1 MLLPHNILLLL
12 ECSCWSS
19 PGSKDTFALQV
30 LTAIAT
36 QHKLSKPS
44 ASYGASNLYMQ
55 GPLEQMTR
63 SNLEKVGHS
72 RALSEPLV
80 CKKEQPLP
88 PVQSI
93 IACAVLCYLCRTA
106 KQFCAAACTRLSPS
120 LVVLQPI
127 SELVD
132 GSGSLLQIND
142 KSLVSTLRVKLIFT
156 GKQADE
162 TMTNGP

>member
-1 MLLPHNILLLL
+1 M
-12 ECSCWSS
+12 
-19 PGSKDTFALQV
+19 

-72 RALSEPLV
+72 TALSEPLLV
-80 CKKEQPLP
+80 QKGAAFATCAAHYCLP
-88 PVQSI
+88 
-93 IACAVLCYLCRTA
+93 ALYYLCRTA
-106 KQFCAAACTRLSPS
+106 KQFCAACTRLSSS

-132 GSGSLLQIND
+132 GSGSLLHIND